1 MRSENTEKDIENE
14 FEELINTDKYRKFAK
29 WAIVFFFGGFL
40 AWAALIPLE
49 EGVPTSGKV
58 VVDTKR
64 KAIQHSTGGV
74 IDEIYVKEGD
84 FVEID
89 QLLMKLKD
97 SKDKSE
103 VIIEE
108 NKIKSI
114 KENINLQYI
123 SQRKTKALIDG
134 TAKQMNFVQ
143 EELDGIRDL
152 VSEVMHQRFNKL
164 N

>member
-1 MRSENTEKDIENE
+1 MGNRI
-14 FEELINTDKYRKFAK
+14 
-29 WAIVFFFGGFL
+29 FL
-40 AWAALIPLE
+40 VLSMGCVYPV
-49 EGVPTSGKV
+49 GRGTSGKV

-74 IDEIYVKEGD
+74 IDSYVKEGD

-123 SQRKTKALIDG
+123 SQRKTKTLIDG
-134 TAKQMNFVQ
+134 LQ
-143 EELDGIRDL
+143 
-152 VSEVMHQRFNKL
+152 NK
-164 N
+164 